1 LQNVTILSAEIAV
14 VANSGL
20 TDITG
25 SMLIGSTRDSA
36 QGVVAGSGAT
46 VSVASSLITG
56 NSAGGVCSN
65 TGGKIRLDNNDIY
78 DNTTA
83 IANCG
88 GIVKTSTTN
97 KTSGTISIPAAD
109 VSDSVTF

>member
-1 LQNVTILSAEIAV
+1 
-14 VANSGL
+14 
-20 TDITG
+20 
-25 SMLIGSTRDSA
+25 
-36 QGVVAGSGAT
+36 
-46 VSVASSLITG
+46 VASSLITA
-56 NSAGGVCSN
+56 NTTGVCSN
-65 TGGKIRLDNNDIY
+65 PSSKIRLDNNDIY
-78 DNTTA
+78 DNNTA